1 MSIVIYI
8 LKEYIFYINIFL
20 VIIIILIEKR
30 NPLYTLFWSTLLLLT
45 PYLGFILYLF
55 FGLKFRKRRTAEK
68 YYKWKFSRS
77 REIIDVSDRPDL
89 FKWKQLISY
98 LEVSSKN
105 KLTSLNS
112 LKLFTNGEDFFGT
125 LKEDLKNAKKSILI
139 EYYLFRYDGLGR
151 EIIQILEERANE
163 GVEVKVIIDGSS
175 SIDKKMLKSIRR
187 FGGEVKRFFPWH
199 FLFLKIAYLRV
210 NYRDHRKITIIDDKY
225 AYIGGFNVGD
235 EYLGKGKIGN
245 WRDTGVRIFGET
257 ALELKKEFYFSWG
270 IVNKKVFDIEDSEYE
285 YESEVITDLI
295 QNRGK
300 QGAYVQ
306 VVSSGPN
313 YQYRT
318 MRDNFMKIIMEA
330 QNYIYIQSPYFVPD
344 ESILEALKLA
354 ATSGI
359 KIRIMI
365 PFKTDHIFLKWV
377 NQYFAGELLEFGVEI
392 YQYQNGFLHSK
403 TIIADDEIASVGTAN
418 FDYRSFYQNFE
429 VNINIYQKEIV
440 TQLKG
445 EFHKDMK
452 FSKRLYES
460 QYAKRGPWIKLKESV
475 FRLLAPIL

>member
-1 MSIVIYI
+1 MSVVF
-8 LKEYIFYINIFL
+8 LFLREYIFYINIFL
-20 VIIIILIEKR
+20 VIVIILIEKR
-30 NPLYTLFWSTLLLLT
+30 NPLYTLFWITLLLLT
-45 PYLGFILYLF
+45 SYLGFILYLF
-55 FGLKFRKRRTAEK
+55 FGLKFRKRRVAEK

-77 REIIDVSDRPDL
+77 REIIDVSARPDL

-112 LKLFTNGEDFFGT
+112 LKLFTEGEKFFGAM
-125 LKEDLKNAKKSILI
+125 KEDLRSAKKSILI
-139 EYYLFRYDGLGR
+139 EYYLFRYDELGR
-151 EIIQILEERANE
+151 EIIQILEDKANE
-163 GVEVKVIIDGSS
+163 GVEIKVIVDGAS
-175 SIDKKMLKSIRR
+175 SIDKKMLKRIKR

-199 FLFLKIAYLRV
+199 FLFLKLAYLRV
-210 NYRDHRKITIIDDKY
+210 NYRDHRKLTIIDDKY
-225 AYIGGFNVGD
+225 AYIGGFNIGD
-235 EYLGKGKIGN
+235 EYLGKGKMGN
-245 WRDTGVRIFGET
+245 WRDTGIRIFGEA

-270 IVNKKVFDIEDSEYE
+270 IVNKKVFDIRDTEYK
-285 YESEVITDLI
+285 YEREVIADLI
-295 QNRGK
+295 QDRGRH
-300 QGAYVQ
+300 GAYVQ

-330 QNYIYIQSPYFVPD
+330 QDYIYIQSPYFVPD
-344 ESILEALKLA
+344 ESVLEALKLA

-359 KIRIMI
+359 KIKVMI
-365 PFKTDHIFLKWV
+365 PIKTDHKIMKWV
-377 NQYFAGELLEFGVEI
+377 NQYFAGELLEFGIEI
-392 YQYQNGFLHSK
+392 YQYKNGFLHSK

-440 TQLKG
+440 TQLKE
-445 EFHKDMK
+445 EFHEDMK
-452 FSKRLYES
+452 FSKRLYKS
-460 QYAKRGPWIKLKESV
+460 QYAKRGPLVKLKESI